1 MKFDEILIEVGE
13 FGPYQRRVYF
23 LVCLACI
30 TSAVQ
35 TLLPVFIL
43 EMPEYRCKILTLPND
58 TYKIQSLYHAS
69 LVNQSVPMEIA
80 DESESYASCSLYD
93 VTNSSTTSQ
102 GTNQSQI
109 TCHRWVYDQSTF
121 TSTVITQF
129 DMVCDHASF
138 RSHLNMVG
146 FGGMLTGAVAFGI
159 ISDIVGRKL
168 TLLASGVIQ
177 MVSGIAL
184 AFSPNFIVF
193 AVFRFFTG
201 IAAMSTFMIAF
212 VIGLEL
218 VGPSK
223 RTIAGIAI
231 QFFWCF
237 GLFLLALVAYFIRE
251 WKYLQIVLSIPS
263 VFFIA
268 YWWVIPESPR
278 WLLSRGRVDEAE
290 VILKKLARVNGRSLP
305 KDAIKRLVLEKGP
318 QMKIWHMFTSP
329 VLIVRGIV
337 IFCQWLAINII
348 YYGLSLNVSNL
359 SGDVFLN
366 FTFSS
371 AVETAAY
378 VMCIFLMER
387 TGRKKLY
394 FANMI
399 LGGVACIA
407 TVFPVIYGNK
417 SHTWITV
424 TLAMV
429 GKFGASAAFAVLYV
443 FSCEIFPT
451 VVRQSGIGVCSIF
464 EGTGGMVAPY
474 IADLGII
481 FGGHLAE
488 ALPLIVFGVVT
499 VAAGLLS
506 LVLPE
511 TKNKKLP
518 ETIEDAILF
527 GRNERSNTNAYDP
540 IPSSNTREKVDDSSI

>member
-1 MKFDEILIEVGE
+1 MKFDEILKEVGE

-30 TSAVQ
+30 TSAFQ
-35 TLLPVFIL
+35 TMLPVFIL
-43 EMPEYRCKILTLPND
+43 DMPEYRCKIYSMPND
-58 TYKIQSLYHAS
+58 TYKIQSSYHAS
-69 LVNQSVPMEIA
+69 LVNQSIPMETT
-80 DESESYASCSLYD
+80 DESESYASCRLYD
-93 VTNSSTTSQ
+93 VTNSSTTSR
-102 GTNQSQI
+102 GSNKSQT

-146 FGGMLTGAVAFGI
+146 FGGMLAGAVTFGI
-159 ISDIVGRKL
+159 ITDIVGRKR

-177 MVSGIAL
+177 MIFGIAL
-184 AFSPNFIVF
+184 AFSPNFILF

-231 QFFWCF
+231 EFFWCF
-237 GLFLLALVAYFIRE
+237 GLFVLALVAYFIRE
-251 WKYLQIVLSIPS
+251 WTYLQIVMTIPS
-263 VFFIA
+263 VFFIV
-268 YWWVIPESPR
+268 YWWIIPESPR

-290 VILKKLARVNGRSLP
+290 QIINKLARVNGRSLP
-305 KDAIKRLVLEKGP
+305 KDVMKRVMLEDGP
-318 QMKIWHMFTSP
+318 EMKIWHMFTTP
-329 VLIVRGIV
+329 VLIVRGVV
-337 IFCQWLAINII
+337 IFYQWFAINII

-366 FTFSS
+366 FTISS

-378 VMCIFLMER
+378 VMCIVLLER

-394 FANMI
+394 CASML

-407 TVFPVIYGNK
+407 TLFPVIYGDK

-424 TLAMV
+424 SLAMV
-429 GKFGASAAFAVLYV
+429 GKFGASAAFAVVYV
-443 FSCEIFPT
+443 FSAEIFPT
-451 VVRQSGIGVCSIF
+451 VVRQSGIGACSVF
-464 EGTGGMVAPY
+464 EGVGGMVAPY
-474 IADLGII
+474 ISDLGVIV
-481 FGGHLAE
+481 GGNLAE
-488 ALPLIVFGVVT
+488 ALPLIVFGVIT
-499 VAAGLLS
+499 VSAGLLS
-506 LVLPE
+506 LLLPE

-527 GRNERSNTNAYDP
+527 GRKDKSQKYTYDP
-540 IPSSNTREKVDDSSI
+540 IVSKNTREMVDDSIL

>member
-1 MKFDEILIEVGE
+1 MKFDEILKDVGE

-30 TSAVQ
+30 TSAFQ

-43 EMPEYRCKILTLPND
+43 DMPSYRCKLLSMPND
-58 TYKIQSLYHAS
+58 TYKIQNPYHAS
-69 LVNQSVPMEIA
+69 LVNRSVPIET
-80 DESESYASCSLYD
+80 DDQSESYASCRLYD
-93 VTNSSTTSQ
+93 VTNSSTSSD
-102 GTNQSQI
+102 GGNQSQT
-109 TCHRWVYDQSTF
+109 TCHGWVYDQSTF

-146 FGGMLTGAVAFGI
+146 FGGMLAGAVVFGI
-159 ISDIVGRKL
+159 ITDIVGRKL

-177 MVSGIAL
+177 MVFGISL
-184 AFSPNFIVF
+184 AFSPNFIAF

-201 IAAMSTFMIAF
+201 VAAMSTFMIAF

-223 RTIAGIAI
+223 RTIAGVAI

-237 GLFLLALVAYFIRE
+237 GLFVLALVAYLIRH
-251 WKYLQIVLSIPS
+251 WKYLQITMSIPS
-263 VFFIA
+263 LFFIG
-268 YWWVIPESPR
+268 YWWLIPESPR

-290 VILKKLARVNGRSLP
+290 IILNKLARANGRSLP
-305 KDAIKRLVLEKGP
+305 KDTMKRVMLEKGP
-318 QMKIWHMFTSP
+318 EMKIWHMFTTP

-337 IFCQWLAINII
+337 IFYQWLAINII

-366 FTFSS
+366 FTLSS

-378 VMCIFLMER
+378 VMCIFLMEK

-394 FANMI
+394 CANML

-407 TVFPVIYGNK
+407 TLFPVIYGDK
-417 SHTWITV
+417 SHQWITV

-464 EGTGGMVAPY
+464 EGIGGMVAPY
-474 IADLGII
+474 VSDLGII
-481 FGGHLAE
+481 VGGQLAE
-488 ALPLIVFGVVT
+488 ALPLIVFGVST
-499 VAAGLLS
+499 ISAGLLS
-506 LVLPE
+506 LLLPE
-511 TKNKKLP
+511 TKDKKLP
-518 ETIEDAILF
+518 ETIEDAIVF
-527 GRNERSNTNAYDP
+527 GRKEESNTYTYDP
-540 IPSSNTREKVDDSSI
+540 IVSKNTGEVVVDSTL